1 MPLNNILSIATS
13 GMSAAQAAIDTISNN
28 VSNASTPGYTRQQIN
43 FSANAAGKTLNG
55 VTFSAPER
63 VASQFLEN
71 SVFNRSSQAGYDDTN
86 NTYLGQLQ
94 SLLGAPDS
102 KSGLGASLNR
112 VQAAAISLTAPGAG
126 QQATTA
132 FVATVEDSLRTLQQ
146 TDADVKQLR
155 LDAESE
161 IAGKVPQINQLLA
174 QIHGLNQQ
182 LGSVSAGLRS
192 NADIDQRGLAIK
204 KLSDLVSIAT
214 TDNPN
219 GTVTITS
226 ASGNVLLDQQLR
238 ELSYARS
245 YDGGSEAFGAIGINF
260 AAQSGQAATPTGET
274 ITSSAIG
281 GQLGGLLN
289 IRDTELPT
297 VRDNLASLSAGL
309 AIALNKASNQASTA
323 PALQTLIGRN
333 TGLLATDRLNFT
345 GKTTFAITD
354 ASGNLVSKAT
364 IDLSS
369 LGAAATIQSLV
380 NSINSSSIGSG
391 PASATATFSK
401 GTLSIASNSSAY
413 GISLVD
419 DATTPA
425 DRAGSG
431 LSEFFG
437 LNDLVRSDKAQLV
450 PTGLTATEPHSFTG
464 STSLMLRDSTGRVL
478 ATQTID
484 FDNPSLTGV
493 QDVLTALGAGELS
506 PFGSFSLD
514 SKGRFAFTPSLTAQ
528 GARIAVSDD
537 TSARGDTGVSFGSLS
552 GFSNAALSPSNFYV
566 RKDISVSA
574 NKLPMATLSASA
586 TVGAIALGNSDRGG
600 LSNYLVQLDKEVSV
614 GNRSPARLQ
623 DALNG
628 TIAQISLR
636 ADIVQRQ
643 FQDSSSR
650 LSDAVKRR
658 DAVIGVNVDEEL
670 ASLVIFQ
677 NSYAASARVISTTQQ
692 MYDTLLSM
700 IR

>member
-1 MPLNNILSIATS
+1 MALNNILSIATS

-28 VSNASTPGYTRQQIN
+28 VSNASTPGYSRQQIN

-55 VTFSAPER
+55 VTFSAPQR

-71 SVFNRSSQAGYDDTN
+71 AVFNRSSQAGYDDTN

-132 FVATVEDSLRTLQQ
+132 FVATVDDSLRTLQQ
-146 TDADVKQLR
+146 TNADVKQLR

-161 IAGKVPQINQLLA
+161 IAGKVPQINQILA

-204 KLSDLVSIAT
+204 KLSDLVSIT
-214 TDNPN
+214 STDNPN
-219 GTVTITS
+219 GTVTIKS

-238 ELSYARS
+238 ELSYSRS

-281 GQLGGLLN
+281 GQLGALLN
-289 IRDTELPT
+289 IRDTELPA

-309 AIALNKASNQASTA
+309 AIALNKASNQANTA
-323 PALQTLIGRN
+323 PALQTLTGRN
-333 TGLLATDRLNFT
+333 TGLLATDKLNFT

-354 ASGNLVSKAT
+354 ASGKLVSKAT
-364 IDLSS
+364 ID

-380 NSINSSSIGSG
+380 DSINASSIGSG
-391 PASATATFSK
+391 TGAASATFSK
-401 GTLSIASNSSAY
+401 GTLSIATNSSAY

-419 DATTPA
+419 DAVTPA

-437 LNDLVRSDKAQLV
+437 LNDLVRSDTAQLV
-450 PTGLTATEPHSFTG
+450 PTGLTAIEPHRFTG
-464 STSLMLRDSTGRVL
+464 STALMLRDSTGRVL

-484 FDNPSLTGV
+484 FADPSVTTI
-493 QDVLTALGAGELS
+493 QDVMTALGSGDLGA
-506 PFGSFSLD
+506 FGSFSLD

-552 GFSNAALSPSNFYV
+552 GFSNAALAPGNFYV

-574 NKLPMATLSASA
+574 TKLPMATLSA
-586 TVGAIALGNSDRGG
+586 GAIVGGVALGNSDRAG
-600 LSNYLVQLDKEVSV
+600 LNNYLAQLDKEVSV
-614 GNRSPARLQ
+614 GNRSPTRLQ

-643 FQDSSSR
+643 YQDSSSR

-658 DAVIGVNVDEEL
+658 DAVSGVNVDEEL

>member
-1 MPLNNILSIATS
+1 
-13 GMSAAQAAIDTISNN
+13 MSAAQAAIDTISNN

-71 SVFNRSSQAGYDDTN
+71 AVFNRSSQAGYDDTN

-161 IAGKVPQINQLLA
+161 IAGKVPQINQILA
-174 QIHGLNQQ
+174 QIHSLNQQ

-204 KLSDLVSIAT
+204 KLSDLVSIT
-214 TDNPN
+214 STDNPN
-219 GTVTITS
+219 GTVTIKS

-238 ELSYARS
+238 ELSYSRS

-274 ITSSAIG
+274 ITSSVIG
-281 GQLGGLLN
+281 GQLGALLN
-289 IRDTELPT
+289 IRDTELPA

-309 AIALNKASNQASTA
+309 AIALNKASNQANAA
-323 PALQTLIGRN
+323 PALQTLTGRN
-333 TGLLATDRLNFT
+333 TGLLATDQLNFT

-354 ASGNLVSKAT
+354 ASGKLISKAT
-364 IDLSS
+364 IDS
-369 LGAAATIQSLV
+369 GAAATIQDLV
-380 NSINSSSIGSG
+380 NSINASSIGSG
-391 PASATATFSK
+391 IGAATATFSK
-401 GTLSIASNSSAY
+401 GTLSIAANSSAY

-419 DATTPA
+419 DAVAPA

-437 LNDLVRSDKAQLV
+437 LNDLVRSDTAQLV
-450 PTGLTATEPHSFTG
+450 PTGLTVSEPHRFTG
-464 STSLMLRDSTGRVL
+464 STDLILRDGSGRVL

-484 FDNPSLTGV
+484 FADPCVTTI
-493 QDVLTALGAGELS
+493 QDVMTALQNGDLGD
-506 PFGSFSLD
+506 FGTFALD
-514 SKGRFAFTPSLTAQ
+514 SKGRFAFTPSPAAQ

-552 GFSNAALSPSNFYV
+552 GFSGAALAPGNFYV
-566 RKDISVSA
+566 RKDIRVNA
-574 NKLPMATLSASA
+574 TKLPMATLSAAA
-586 TVGAIALGNSDRGG
+586 TVGGVALGNSDRAG
-600 LSNYLVQLDKEVSV
+600 LNNYLVQLDKEVSV
-614 GNRSPARLQ
+614 GNRSPTRLQ

-643 FQDSSSR
+643 YQDSSSR

-658 DAVIGVNVDEEL
+658 DAVSGVNVDEEL

>member
-1 MPLNNILSIATS
+1 VALNNILSIATS

-43 FSANAAGKTLNG
+43 FSASAAGKTLNG

-161 IAGKVPQINQLLA
+161 IAGKVPQINQILA
-174 QIHGLNQQ
+174 QIHSLNQQ

-204 KLSDLVSIAT
+204 KLSDLVSIT
-214 TDNPN
+214 STDNPN
-219 GTVTITS
+219 GTVTIKS

-238 ELSYARS
+238 ELSYSRS

-260 AAQSGQAATPTGET
+260 AAQLGQAATPTGET

-281 GQLGGLLN
+281 GQLGALLN

-323 PALQTLIGRN
+323 PALQTLTGRN
-333 TGLLATDRLNFT
+333 TGLLATDQLNFT
-345 GKTTFAITD
+345 GKATFAITD
-354 ASGNLVSKAT
+354 ASGKLVSKAT
-364 IDLSS
+364 IDLTG
-369 LGAAATIQSLV
+369 LATIGNLV
-380 NSINSSSIGSG
+380 TAIGNAG
-391 PASATATFSK
+391 IGTATFSK
-401 GTLSIASNSSAY
+401 GVLSIAAGNSAH

-419 DATTPA
+419 DALAPA

-437 LNDLVRSDKAQLV
+437 LNDLVRSDTAQLV
-450 PTGLTATEPHSFTG
+450 PTGLTAIEPHRFTG
-464 STSLMLRDSTGRVL
+464 STALMLRDSTGRVL

-484 FDNPSLTGV
+484 FADPSVTTI
-493 QDVLTALGAGELS
+493 QDAITALQAGDLGH
-506 PFGSFSLD
+506 FGTFSLD

-552 GFSNAALSPSNFYV
+552 GFSGAALAPSNFYV
-566 RKDISVSA
+566 RKDIRVSA
-574 NKLPMATLSASA
+574 TKLPMSILSGSA
-586 TVGAIALGNSDRGG
+586 AVGGVALGNADRTG
-600 LSNYLVQLDKEVSV
+600 LNNYLVQLDKEVSV
-614 GNRSPARLQ
+614 GNRSPTRLQ

-643 FQDSSSR
+643 YQDSSSR

-658 DAVIGVNVDEEL
+658 DAVSGVNVDEEL

>member
-1 MPLNNILSIATS
+1 MALNNILSIATS

-43 FSANAAGKTLNG
+43 FSASAAGKTLNG

-161 IAGKVPQINQLLA
+161 IAGKVPQINQILA
-174 QIHGLNQQ
+174 QIHSLNQQ

-204 KLSDLVSIAT
+204 KLSDLVSIT
-214 TDNPN
+214 STDNPN
-219 GTVTITS
+219 GTVTIKS

-238 ELSYARS
+238 ELSYSRS

-260 AAQSGQAATPTGET
+260 AAQLGQAATPTGET

-281 GQLGGLLN
+281 GQLGALLN

-323 PALQTLIGRN
+323 PALQTLTGRN
-333 TGLLATDRLNFT
+333 TGLLATDQLNFT
-345 GKTTFAITD
+345 GKATFAITD
-354 ASGNLVSKAT
+354 ASGKLVSKAT
-364 IDLSS
+364 IDLTG
-369 LGAAATIQSLV
+369 LATIGNLV
-380 NSINSSSIGSG
+380 TAIGNAG
-391 PASATATFSK
+391 IGTATFSK
-401 GTLSIASNSSAY
+401 GVLSIAAGNSAH

-419 DATTPA
+419 DALAPA

-437 LNDLVRSDKAQLV
+437 LNDLVRSDTAQLV
-450 PTGLTATEPHSFTG
+450 PTGLTAIEPHRFTG
-464 STSLMLRDSTGRVL
+464 STALMLRDSTGRVL

-484 FDNPSLTGV
+484 FADPSVTTI
-493 QDVLTALGAGELS
+493 QDAITALQAGDLGH
-506 PFGSFSLD
+506 FGTFALD

-552 GFSNAALSPSNFYV
+552 GFSGAALAPSNFYV
-566 RKDISVSA
+566 RKDIRVSA
-574 NKLPMATLSASA
+574 TKLPMSILSGSA
-586 TVGAIALGNSDRGG
+586 AVGGVALGNADRTG
-600 LSNYLVQLDKEVSV
+600 LNNYLVQLDKEVSV
-614 GNRSPARLQ
+614 GNRSPTRLQ

-643 FQDSSSR
+643 YQDSSSR

-658 DAVIGVNVDEEL
+658 DAVSGVNVDEEL

>member
-28 VSNASTPGYTRQQIN
+28 VSNANTPGYTRQQIN

-132 FVATVEDSLRTLQQ
+132 FVASVEDSLRTLQQ

-204 KLSDLVSIAT
+204 KLSDLVSIT
-214 TDNPN
+214 STDNPN
-219 GTVTITS
+219 GTVTIKS

-238 ELSYARS
+238 QLSYSRS

-323 PALQTLIGRN
+323 PALQTLTGRN
-333 TGLLATDRLNFT
+333 TGLLATDQLNFT

-369 LGAAATIQSLV
+369 LGATATIQSLV
-380 NSINSSSIGSG
+380 NSINSSNIGSG
-391 PASATATFSK
+391 PVSATATFSK
-401 GTLSIASNSSAY
+401 GTLSIAANSSAY

-419 DATTPA
+419 DATSPA

-437 LNDLVRSDKAQLV
+437 LNDLVRSDKAQMV
-450 PTGLTATEPHSFTG
+450 PTGLTATEPHGFTG
-464 STSLMLRDSTGRVL
+464 STNLMLRDSTGRVL

-484 FDNPSLTGV
+484 FGAIGGTI
-493 QDVLTALGAGELS
+493 QDVLTALGSGGLS

-514 SKGRFAFTPSLTAQ
+514 SKGRFAFTPSLNAQ

-537 TSARGDTGVSFGSLS
+537 TSARGDTGVSFGALS
-552 GFSNAALSPSNFYV
+552 GFSNATLAPSNFYV

-586 TVGAIALGNSDRGG
+586 TVGSIALGNSDRGG

-658 DAVIGVNVDEEL
+658 DAVSGVNVDEEL

>member
-1 MPLNNILSIATS
+1 
-13 GMSAAQAAIDTISNN
+13 MSAAQAAIDTISNN
-28 VSNASTPGYTRQQIN
+28 VSNASTPGYSRQQIN
-43 FSANAAGKTLNG
+43 FSANSAGKTLNG
-55 VTFSAPER
+55 VTFSAPQR

-132 FVATVEDSLRTLQQ
+132 FVATVADSLRTLQQ

-174 QIHGLNQQ
+174 QIHSLNQQ
-182 LGSVSAGLRS
+182 IGSVSADLRS

-204 KLSDLVSIAT
+204 KLSDLVSITA
-214 TDNPN
+214 TDNPS
-219 GTVTITS
+219 GTVTIKS

-238 ELSYARS
+238 ELSYSRG

-260 AAQSGQAATPTGET
+260 AAQSGQAATPTGDT

-289 IRDTELPT
+289 IRDTELPA
-297 VRDNLASLSAGL
+297 VRDNLASISAGL
-309 AIALNKASNQASTA
+309 AIALNKASNQFSTA
-323 PALQTLIGRN
+323 PALQTLTGRN
-333 TGLLATDRLNFT
+333 TGLLATDQLNFT

-354 ASGNLVSKAT
+354 ASGKLISKAT
-364 IDLSS
+364 IDL
-369 LGAAATIQSLV
+369 GATATIQDLV
-380 NSINSSSIGSG
+380 NSINASNIGSG
-391 PASATATFSK
+391 TGAATASFSK
-401 GTLSIASNSSAY
+401 GTLSIATGSSAY
-413 GISLVD
+413 GISVVD
-419 DATTPA
+419 DATSPA

-437 LNDLVRSDKAQLV
+437 LNDLVRTDTAQLV
-450 PTGLTATEPHSFTG
+450 PTGLTASEPHGFTG
-464 STSLMLRDSTGRVL
+464 STSLMLRDITGRVL

-484 FDNPSLTGV
+484 FGAIGGTI
-493 QDVLTALGAGELS
+493 QDVMTALGSGDLGD
-506 PFGSFSLD
+506 FGTFALD
-514 SKGRFAFTPSLTAQ
+514 SKGRFSFTPSLAAQ

-552 GFSNAALSPSNFYV
+552 GFSNAALAPGNLYV

-574 NKLPMATLSASA
+574 AKLPMATLSASA
-586 TVGAIALGNSDRGG
+586 AVNSVALGNSDRGG
-600 LSNYLVQLDKEVSV
+600 LNNYLVELDKEVSV
-614 GNRSPARLQ
+614 GNRSPTRLQ

-643 FQDSSSR
+643 YQDSSSR

-658 DAVIGVNVDEEL
+658 DAVSGVNVDEEL

>member
-28 VSNASTPGYTRQQIN
+28 VSNANTPGYTRQQIN

-132 FVATVEDSLRTLQQ
+132 FVASVEDSLRTLQQ

-204 KLSDLVSIAT
+204 KLSDLVSIT
-214 TDNPN
+214 STDNPN
-219 GTVTITS
+219 GTVTIKS

-238 ELSYARS
+238 QLSYSRS

-323 PALQTLIGRN
+323 PALQTLTGRN
-333 TGLLATDRLNFT
+333 TGLLATDQLNFT

-369 LGAAATIQSLV
+369 LGATATIQSLV
-380 NSINSSSIGSG
+380 NSINSSNIGSG
-391 PASATATFSK
+391 PVSATATFSK
-401 GTLSIASNSSAY
+401 GTLSIAANSSAY

-419 DATTPA
+419 DATSPA

-437 LNDLVRSDKAQLV
+437 LNDLVRSDKAQMV
-450 PTGLTATEPHSFTG
+450 PTGLTATEPHGFTG
-464 STSLMLRDSTGRVL
+464 STNLMLRDSTGRVL

-484 FDNPSLTGV
+484 FGAIGGTI
-493 QDVLTALGAGELS
+493 QDVLTALGSGGLS

-537 TSARGDTGVSFGSLS
+537 TSARGDTGVSFGALS
-552 GFSNAALSPSNFYV
+552 GFSNATLAPSNFYV

-586 TVGAIALGNSDRGG
+586 TVGSIALGNSDRGG

-658 DAVIGVNVDEEL
+658 DAVSGVNVDEEL

>member
-1 MPLNNILSIATS
+1 
-13 GMSAAQAAIDTISNN
+13 MSAAQAAIDTISNN

-43 FSANAAGKTLNG
+43 FLANAAGKTLNG

-132 FVATVEDSLRTLQQ
+132 FVASVEDSLRTLQQ

-204 KLSDLVSIAT
+204 KLSDLVSITA

-219 GTVTITS
+219 GTVTIKS

-238 ELSYARS
+238 QLSYSRS

-260 AAQSGQAATPTGET
+260 AAQSGQAVTPTGET

-289 IRDTELPT
+289 IRDTELPA

-323 PALQTLIGRN
+323 PALQTLTGRN
-333 TGLLATDRLNFT
+333 TGLSGGDWGRFT
-345 GKTTFAITD
+345 GTTTFAITD
-354 ASGNLVSKAT
+354 ANGKLVSKAT
-364 IDLSS
+364 IDLSTTN
-369 LGAAATIQSLV
+369 TIQS
-380 NSINSSSIGSG
+380 ITSSIEGG
-391 PASATATFSK
+391 LRAGLIQVNVTFDK
-401 GTLSIASNSSAY
+401 GTLSIAVNSPGY
-413 GISLVD
+413 GISIVD
-419 DATTPA
+419 DTGSPSS
-425 DRAGSG
+425 RAGVG
-431 LSEFFG
+431 FSEFFG
-437 LNDLVRSDKAQLV
+437 LNDLVRSDTAQLL
-450 PTGLTATEPHSFTG
+450 PTGLVATDYHRFTG
-464 STSLMLRDSTGRVL
+464 STNLMLRDSTGRVL

-484 FDNPSLTGV
+484 FGSTGLLI
-493 QDVLTALGAGELS
+493 QDVMTALGSGNLS
-506 PFGSFSLD
+506 AFGSFSLD

-528 GARIAVSDD
+528 GARIAVADD

-552 GFSNAALSPSNFYV
+552 GFSNAALAPSNFYV

-658 DAVIGVNVDEEL
+658 DAVSGVNVDEEL